1 MRFKII
7 LPNKAGQQGVE
18 TKQTD
23 NNMVIVGANGAGKT
37 RFGVWIEQ
45 KLQEQI
51 TVHRISAQK
60 ALNIPDYAT
69 IKPLEQAEKELL
81 YGDTSE
87 TGISWTKTNRRWG
100 GNPTTFLLNDF
111 DKLLTL
117 LFAKTSERDSVH
129 TKQTRETQTYI
140 PVPDAPIDII
150 IKIWTE
156 LMPHRIISFLDGKVL
171 IKKQGAK
178 NDYHGKEMSDGERVI
193 LYLIG
198 QCLCAPDNSII
209 IIDEPEVHIHRS
221 IVPKLWNK
229 IEELCSNKLLIYI
242 THDLEF
248 AASRTDALKLW
259 IKSYNGNDSWEWDE
273 VPEEE
278 QLPENLLL
286 EIIGNRKNVIFC
298 EGDKG
303 SLDTSVYEL
312 VYPNFH
318 IIPRGNGEKVVEATK
333 ALRNNQN
340 LHHLNAF
347 GITDSDYKEEE
358 EKAALLANG
367 IHTLSVAEI
376 ESLFCIEPI
385 LRIIA
390 EHLELNPDEIVEQ
403 VIDFLINSLK
413 AEYDVQVS
421 SKAEKLIEYKL
432 GAYSKKSNDEKG
444 LADGLTETLSR
455 IDVSQVYND
464 CKIIF
469 DRAIA
474 NKNLQQLL
482 LIYNRK
488 SLPDRIS
495 GLFGLG
501 KGQYGKLLIRLL
513 KGSRQQE
520 ITDALKVYLPQLG

>member
-1 MRFKII
+1 MSFNII
-7 LPNKAGQQGVE
+7 LPNKTGQQGQQTIE
-18 TKQTD
+18 TD
-23 NNMVIVGANGAGKT
+23 NNLVLVGANGAGKT
-37 RFGVWIEQ
+37 RLGVWIEE

-60 ALNIPDYAT
+60 ALNIPEFAN
-69 IKPLEQAEKELL
+69 IKTLEQAEKELL
-81 YGDTSE
+81 YGQVGNQ
-87 TGISWTKTNRRWG
+87 GITWTKTNYRWG
-100 GNPTTFLLNDF
+100 GSPTTFLLNDF
-111 DKLLTL
+111 DKLLSL
-117 LFAKTSERDSVH
+117 LFAKASERDSIH
-129 TKQTRETQTYI
+129 TRQTKETQTYI

-150 IKIWTE
+150 VRIWTE
-156 LMPHRIISFLDGKVL
+156 LMPHRIISFADGKVL
-171 IKKQGAK
+171 IRKEGAD
-178 NDYHGKEMSDGERVI
+178 DYHGKEMSDGERVI
-193 LYLIG
+193 LYLVG

-209 IIDEPEVHIHRS
+209 IIDEPEVHIHKS
-221 IVPKLWNK
+221 IVSKLWNK
-229 IEELCSNKLLIYI
+229 IEELCTNKLLIYI

-259 IKSYNGNDSWEWDE
+259 VKSYNGDNSWEWDE
-273 VPEEE
+273 IPKEE

-286 EIIGNRKNVIFC
+286 EIIGNRKNIIFC

-318 IIPRGNGEKVVEATK
+318 IIPRGNGEKVIEATK
-333 ALRNNQN
+333 TLRNNET

-367 IHTLSVAEI
+367 VYTLSVAEI

-390 EHLELNPDEIVEQ
+390 EHLELNPDVIVGQ
-403 VIDFLINSLK
+403 VIEFLINALT

-421 SKAEKLIEYKL
+421 SKAEKIIEYKL

-444 LADGLTETLSR
+444 LVDGLAETLGR
-455 IDVSQVYND
+455 IDISKVYNE
-464 CKIIF
+464 CRAIF
-469 DRAIA
+469 DDAMA
-474 NKNLQQLL
+474 NKDLQQLL

-513 KGSRQQE
+513 KGARQKE
-520 ITDALKVYLPQLG
+520 IVDALKAYLPEL